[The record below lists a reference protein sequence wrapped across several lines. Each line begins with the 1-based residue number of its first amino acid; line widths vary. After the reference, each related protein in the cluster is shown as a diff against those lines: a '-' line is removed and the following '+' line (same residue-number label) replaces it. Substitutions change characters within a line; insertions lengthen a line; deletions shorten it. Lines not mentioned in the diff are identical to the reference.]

1 MFDSCEVNLTLFILE
16 DLGMRGRRVSNGI
29 LLSFKVSEVHLNER
43 ISLKMN
49 KKSFHV
55 LVGGRVKVLR

>member
-16 DLGMRGRRVSNGI
+16 DLGMRGRRVSNEI
-29 LLSFKVSEVHLNER
+29 LLSFKFSEVHLDER

-49 KKSFHV
+49 KESFHV
-55 LVGGRVKVLR
+55 LVGGKVKVQS